1 MNSFLYM
8 RSELIT
14 LCLSIIEI
22 LYEAVFQDHR
32 QIIFNWMGNY
42 FEGESL
48 STEETKKRTRRSS
61 CATQIPPSIKL
72 QFTYKC
78 EMCMANGLIN
88 LDCKRQNIIE
98 KKYETKS
105 LLERFIVRDTNV
117 VSNNIPP
124 KPIGYPR

>member
-1 MNSFLYM
+1 MNSLLYM

-42 FEGESL
+42 F
-48 STEETKKRTRRSS
+48 KAK
-61 CATQIPPSIKL
+61 AYL
-72 QFTYKC
+72 QRKQRNEPDGPVVLHKYHPRLNYNSHISANV
-78 EMCMANGLIN
+78 ANGLIN

-105 LLERFIVRDTNV
+105 LLERFIVRDTKV